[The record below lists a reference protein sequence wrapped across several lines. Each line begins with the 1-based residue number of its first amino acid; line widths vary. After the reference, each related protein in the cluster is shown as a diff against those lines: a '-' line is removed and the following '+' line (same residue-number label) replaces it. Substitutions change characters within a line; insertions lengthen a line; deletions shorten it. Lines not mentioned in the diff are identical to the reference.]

1 MLQRQMTRLTVCTL
15 WLRPQTALRLS
26 GGTLLRYRLAIPC
39 RQSVLMALLLQ
50 ICACVPLHSTT
61 TVPNPLWP
69 GAQTIVNAGRNGS
82 VHGLPQRDA
91 EPSSASRDSYSDRDH
106 QGHRG
111 DRGSSARPA
120 PGSLHTLLD
129 SPAKFDSVTPA
140 VVEAPVEA
148 PVVGDEPVFSVNAID
163 LPLNV
168 LLYSLADEAGL
179 ELLLQE
185 QFDTTITLRIVDLPI
200 EKILDVLAEQYAF
213 RWTLKQSQLRV
224 MPDFPYLKTYAVD
237 YLNLTR
243 QVQSSVGL
251 ATQVG
256 SINLSQ
262 DSTGSSSFANSSQ
275 SLIKNESQ
283 HAFWE
288 SLEEGFA
295 VLFGSVDADRP
306 ELSINRD
313 AAIVTVRARHS
324 HQREIERYLESI
336 RASVSRQVLI
346 EATVV
351 EINLFDRF
359 EAGVDWRLLSGST
372 GINAAQVFHGQ
383 PELAAG
389 VLGRLPTPSGLL
401 SAVHQSNTLGRLTAT
416 LNLLGQFG
424 DVKILSRPQIIAINN
439 QSAVL
444 KVVDNRVY
452 FTMKVERN
460 TREGEDELTTATE
473 IHTVPV
479 GLVMSVTPY
488 IAEDNQVILNVRPT
502 ISRILG
508 FVNDPNP
515 ELAIAQVQNGV
526 PEIQVREMESV
537 LSVASGQIAMIGGL
551 MQEQTQQTTT
561 EVPVI
566 AKLPFIG
573 SLFSD
578 RKRRSGTTEL
588 MVFLQPTVITGD
600 SVTQHALAAAKRVV
614 R

>member
-1 MLQRQMTRLTVCTL
+1 L
-15 WLRPQTALRLS
+15 AISS
-26 GGTLLRYRLAIPC
+26 GG
-39 RQSVLMALLLQ
+39 
-50 ICACVPLHSTT
+50 
-61 TVPNPLWP
+61 
-69 GAQTIVNAGRNGS
+69 
-82 VHGLPQRDA
+82 
-91 EPSSASRDSYSDRDH
+91 
-106 QGHRG
+106 
-111 DRGSSARPA
+111 
-120 PGSLHTLLD
+120 
-129 SPAKFDSVTPA
+129 
-140 VVEAPVEA
+140 
-148 PVVGDEPVFSVNAID
+148 
-163 LPLNV
+163 
-168 LLYSLADEAGL
+168 
-179 ELLLQE
+179 
-185 QFDTTITLRIVDLPI
+185 
-200 EKILDVLAEQYAF
+200 
-213 RWTLKQSQLRV
+213 
-224 MPDFPYLKTYAVD
+224 
-237 YLNLTR
+237 
-243 QVQSSVGL
+243 
-251 ATQVG
+251 
-256 SINLSQ
+256 
-262 DSTGSSSFANSSQ
+262 
-275 SLIKNESQ
+275 
-283 HAFWE
+283 
-288 SLEEGFA
+288 
-295 VLFGSVDADRP
+295 
-306 ELSINRD
+306 
-313 AAIVTVRARHS
+313 
-324 HQREIERYLESI
+324 
-336 RASVSRQVLI
+336 
-346 EATVV
+346 
-351 EINLFDRF
+351 
-359 EAGVDWRLLSGST
+359 T

-578 RKRRSGTTEL
+578 RKRHSGTTEL

-600 SVTQHALAAAKRVV
+600 SVTQHALAAAKRVI